1 MPALSFIKKSYN
13 AVLPPAIPLLHRKV
27 TSQGRRKAL
36 LIGINYIWASTTT
49 GNDRLRGPI
58 KDVQHMKEVLVE
70 YYGYLEEDIV
80 VMTDEHLPNQHTDIW
95 PTRKNILHQ
104 LRNLVSDAR
113 RGDTFVFH
121 FAGHSMQ
128 KKAQRDKKEKDG
140 KDEAI
145 ITCDH
150 KYILDDILH
159 YMLVDKLPPGCKLT
173 AIFDTCHSG
182 TLLDLTHYECN
193 EGLKASRSVPELVS
207 AADIQDLRRE
217 FQQLR
222 RMTISK
228 DDRKISTIL
237 RKIITR
243 PFKAKLYAVGHF
255 VNRSIRVSS
264 SKGSAPS
271 QALARCTHRCP
282 APVVRLNHRSV
293 VISLSACTDDQR
305 TWEDRDNAEAS
316 MSKIL
321 CNLLK
326 QEADVPAFKVLE
338 HVRTSIHEHTFK
350 RHRIVLKEHHS
361 RFKTARPNPKKYP
374 LDLDRPQ
381 LGSLHPLHRNEPF
394 ILKPT

>member
-13 AVLPPAIPLLHRKV
+13 AVLPPVIPLLPRKA
-27 TSQGRRKAL
+27 TPQGRRKAL
-36 LIGINYIWASTTT
+36 LIGINYIWASTTR

-58 KDVQHMKEVLVE
+58 RDVQHMKEVLIE

-104 LRNLVSDAR
+104 LRKLVLDAR

-128 KKAQRDKKEKDG
+128 KTARRDKTEKDG

-159 YMLVDKLPPGCKLT
+159 YILVDKLPSGCKLT

-207 AADIQDLRRE
+207 TAGLYDLRQD
-217 FQQLR
+217 FQRLR

-237 RKIITR
+237 RRIITR

-255 VNRSIRVSS
+255 VNRSIKTPN
-264 SKGSAPS
+264 SKGSASS
-271 QALARCTHRCP
+271 QALVRCTYRCP
-282 APVVRLNHRSV
+282 TPIVHLNHRSV

-326 QEADVPAFKVLE
+326 QESEVTAFKVLE
-338 HVRTSIHEHTFK
+338 HVRHVLIAII
-350 RHRIVLKEHHS
+350 RRIISDIIKFPEPPSTNTHS
-361 RFKTARPNPKKYP
+361 NDTE
-374 LDLDRPQ
+374 
-381 LGSLHPLHRNEPF
+381 SS
-394 ILKPT
+394 